1 MEGTYTL
8 TDCELAE
15 LILDFQDVEEWDYS
29 ELVESINEYLKGR
42 S

>member
-29 ELVESINEYLKGR
+29 ELVDSINEYLKGR